1 MERKV
6 SKGSKRRPENSKK
19 FQENYEKA
27 FGGSQTLKAIKSL
40 KNYKTRRA
48 NNGR

>member
-1 MERKV
+1 M
-6 SKGSKRRPENSKK
+6 SKGSNRIPENNKK
-19 FQENYEKA
+19 FRDNYEKA

-40 KNYKTRRA
+40 KNYNQRRN